1 MCIKLIRVTIA
12 CATHLDGLG
21 EIAHFTPKKKKRN
34 TIFLSKFTLE
44 IQSSSNFKIYK
55 GRNWSTY

>member
-12 CATHLDGLG
+12 CATHLWSGG
-21 EIAHFTPKKKKRN
+21 NCAFYSEKKKRN

-44 IQSSSNFKIYK
+44 IQSSSNFKIHK

>member
-1 MCIKLIRVTIA
+1 MCIKLSRVAIA
-12 CATHLDGLG
+12 CATHFDGLG
-21 EIAHFTPKKKKRN
+21 EIAHFTPKKKRN

-44 IQSSSNFKIYK
+44 IQSSSNFKIHK